1 MITSKIRRK
10 APYGAM
16 YLVSQ
21 KEIEIENDKKKKEV
35 RTVVQIVPNGQVD
48 KRGALLVLP
57 VDQFSGKPFCLNP
70 QGFPMNDIMIYEQ
83 SQSSSVAE
91 SALRRIHVLHP
102 DNIDQSLTPDEM
114 FERIVPANWS
124 SPAEFVHASKIFGQK
139 WYAREQEKV
148 SKAAPAADPEPGVD
162 PIKFNDPNNPE

>member
-35 RTVVQIVPNGQVD
+35 RTVVQVVPNGQVD

-83 SQSSSVAE
+83 CQASSVAE
-91 SALRRIHVLHP
+91 AALRRIHVLHP
-102 DNIDQSLTPDEM
+102 ESIDQNLTPDEM

-124 SPAEFVHASKIFGQK
+124 SPAEFVQASRIFGQK
-139 WYAREQEKV
+139 WYAREKSKV
-148 SKAAPAADPEPGVD
+148 PADPEPDPAPD

>member
-21 KEIEIENDKKKKEV
+21 KEIEIKNDKKKEV
-35 RTVVQIVPNGQVD
+35 KTVVQVLPNGQVD

-57 VDQFSGKPFCLNP
+57 VDQFSGKPFCLNS

-83 SQSSSVAE
+83 SQASSVAE
-91 SALRRIHVLHP
+91 AALRRILVLHP
-102 DNIDQSLTPDEM
+102 ESIDQNLTPDEM

-124 SPAEFVHASKIFGQK
+124 SPAEFVQASMIFGQK
-139 WYAREQEKV
+139 WFAREQEK
-148 SKAAPAADPEPGVD
+148 AANNPSVDSDPSPD
-162 PIKFNDPNNPE
+162 SIKFNDPNNPE

>member
-21 KEIEIENDKKKKEV
+21 KEIQVQDGDSKKKK
-35 RTVVQIVPNGQVD
+35 TVTVNKLVPNGRVD
-48 KRGALLVLP
+48 SRGMLMVLP
-57 VDQFSGKPFCLNP
+57 IDQFSGRPFCLNT
-70 QGFPMNDIMIYEQ
+70 QGFPMNDIMIYEN
-83 SQSSSVAE
+83 SQASSVAE
-91 SALRRIHVLHP
+91 AALRRIHILHP

-124 SPAEFVHASKIFGQK
+124 SPAEFVEASKIFASK
-139 WYAREQEKV
+139 WHAREQA
-148 SKAAPAADPEPGVD
+148 KAAAAAADPEPSVD
-162 PIKFNDPNNPE
+162 PIKFNDPNNLE

>member
-21 KEIEIENDKKKKEV
+21 KEIEVVNDKKKKETK
-35 RTVVQIVPNGQVD
+35 TVVQLVPNGQVD

-83 SQSSSVAE
+83 SQASSVAE
-91 SALRRIHVLHP
+91 AALRRIHVLHP

-114 FERIVPANWS
+114 FERVVPANWS
-124 SPAEFVHASKIFGQK
+124 SPAEFVQASKIFGQK
-139 WYAREQEKV
+139 WYAREREKA
-148 SKAAPAADPEPGVD
+148 SKNPPADPEPSPD